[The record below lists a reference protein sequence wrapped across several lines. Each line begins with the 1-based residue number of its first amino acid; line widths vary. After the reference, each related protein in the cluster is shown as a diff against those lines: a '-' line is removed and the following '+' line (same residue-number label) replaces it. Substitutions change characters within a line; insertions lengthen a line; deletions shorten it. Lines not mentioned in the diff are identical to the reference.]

1 MNTYVV
7 LHTSYHYTRL
17 WRVMNVFHWFE
28 ICRFQP
34 SLVNNQWVN
43 ITNFTLKVKGVIISG
58 KVEGYKKDVWL
69 INKHILDQFHD
80 RIMNYN
86 VRTNVSLLYFH
97 PKPNKNN
104 NNSPFSSI
112 IVFVSKS
119 VKYLAVTMVF
129 CTCELK
135 DINVYQYTQSTF
147 TITYYST
154 YYSIDFHLF
163 DPIYY
168 VRD

>member
-7 LHTSYHYTRL
+7 LYTSYHYTRL

-43 ITNFTLKVKGVIISG
+43 ITNFTLKVKGVVISG
-58 KVEGYKKDVWL
+58 RVQGYINDVCL
-69 INKHILDQFHD
+69 IKEHISDQFHD

-86 VRTNVSLLYFH
+86 VRTNVSLLYFD

-112 IVFVSKS
+112 IVFISKS
-119 VKYLAVTMVF
+119 VGYLAATMVF
-129 CTCELK
+129 CNCDLK
-135 DINVYQYTQSTF
+135 IDSKTLIYINIHNLLHS
-147 TITYYST
+147 
-154 YYSIDFHLF
+154 
-163 DPIYY
+163 
-168 VRD
+168 R